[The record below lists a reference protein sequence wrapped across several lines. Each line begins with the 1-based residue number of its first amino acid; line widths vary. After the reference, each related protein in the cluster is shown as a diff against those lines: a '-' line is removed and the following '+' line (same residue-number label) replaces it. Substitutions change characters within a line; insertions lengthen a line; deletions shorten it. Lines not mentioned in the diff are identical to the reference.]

1 MHASVTIMLWALLA
15 SPSDG
20 SITIHTRSGDTLV
33 CIDATWTSTGLLVH
47 HPTLGMLELPAHEI
61 LDASE
66 RSAATA
72 QMPPTIDP
80 AASLPGRAF
89 IATGQTPTIAQAVL
103 DDADAR
109 VEAAAWSGAMG
120 AALTASRTSQETWNM
135 RLSGRLGHS
144 DASGS
149 VAINGSWYLNIA
161 DGAVTDNDMLV
172 RGDQQWFLPDSP
184 WQWFLQGTWQ
194 YDQFETWA
202 HRVSPYTGVGLSV
215 IDNEQARLT
224 LKGGGG
230 ATWEYGPVGTRPQA
244 IFEADGRLAVT
255 DLAAMKGYAS
265 IAPNVR
271 AIDDYLATLKL
282 VLELRLD
289 ASSPMAINVGV
300 RNIYDSTPGA
310 GATHNDLKLWT
321 GLDWTF

>member
-1 MHASVTIMLWALLA
+1 
-15 SPSDG
+15 
-20 SITIHTRSGDTLV
+20 
-33 CIDATWTSTGLLVH
+33 
-47 HPTLGMLELPAHEI
+47 
-61 LDASE
+61 
-66 RSAATA
+66 
-72 QMPPTIDP
+72 
-80 AASLPGRAF
+80 
-89 IATGQTPTIAQAVL
+89 
-103 DDADAR
+103 
-109 VEAAAWSGAMG
+109 
-120 AALTASRTSQETWNM
+120 
-135 RLSGRLGHS
+135 
-144 DASGS
+144 